1 MKCDKL
7 EARTIYVDCL
17 GRTIV
22 YFDPYEVNEAIKE
35 IKQKLQD
42 QCISCPVKMQ
52 EDDVVAELKA
62 ENEKLKA
69 QFVPLYEEL
78 KAFTFGLGQNLKDGS
93 PCVVA
98 FDDEN
103 NPRLASDEKFYIKSE
118 ADKVIAELK
127 ADYKEACDRLQTA
140 NLIKDEQL
148 AATRHQKYRRCLAMV
163 KYCEAMR
170 GHYLSYEEPK
180 WFWYR
185 EWSARWLELAE
196 KFKDKEA
203 K

>member
-52 EDDVVAELKA
+52 EDDVV
-62 ENEKLKA
+62 
-69 QFVPLYEEL
+69 
-78 KAFTFGLGQNLKDGS
+78 
-93 PCVVA
+93 
-98 FDDEN
+98 
-103 NPRLASDEKFYIKSE
+103 
-118 ADKVIAELK
+118 AELK